1 MRQISLTFQA
11 RTGRRGRGGVQVPQ
25 LFIADSWPLATC
37 NVTLKVCCRSWSCS
51 ELLSPKGL
59 TTDDGRQTDDVI
71 SLLLPDWPH
80 NLLSPCAS
88 PRVSVPRTSFKITS
102 ELLLTH
108 TLGQRFVSLAWP
120 PAGPFSTLSP
130 GTDLGFLRANDYFNQ
145 SSSEARMP
153 QDGSPSERTDK
164 SHQHHQRNSVSIN
177 PQTPESFTEFHHSKP
192 NVTQSPDNGIPT
204 HYP

>member
-1 MRQISLTFQA
+1 MQRNLESL
-11 RTGRRGRGGVQVPQ
+11 
-25 LFIADSWPLATC
+25 LSKL
-37 NVTLKVCCRSWSCS
+37 
-51 ELLSPKGL
+51 ELLRVAFPQGL
-59 TTDDGRQTDDVI
+59 VRPMMAAQTDDVI

>member
-1 MRQISLTFQA
+1 MTLYHFSCQIGHTIF
-11 RTGRRGRGGVQVPQ
+11 
-25 LFIADSWPLATC
+25 FPLA
-37 NVTLKVCCRSWSCS
+37 
-51 ELLSPKGL
+51 
-59 TTDDGRQTDDVI
+59 
-71 SLLLPDWPH
+71 LLL
-80 NLLSPCAS
+80 AS
-88 PRVSVPRTSFKITS
+88 LFRWTSFKITS

-145 SSSEARMP
+145 SSSEARMS